1 MADGEPRKKT
11 GSPPADPNH
20 VSVQL
25 EPPATPKHMR
35 SAPIRILT
43 HPVDR
48 NLTWSFLASVA
59 FVSLA
64 AIVGLPVVLV
74 LLSLLPVAVVLRHA
88 GTSCASAR
96 EGVLCEDD
104 KRFVSAIDTVW
115 LHDSEFNFHI
125 AHCVFFVEPGLT
137 ASLLGQLIAERILD
151 KTNDEG
157 KRIFRRFTRKVVP
170 VVGGFTWVED
180 DRFRIEHHV
189 LEDTRSL
196 KDSHQLRHYLMAL
209 MSRGMNVNRPLW
221 DLHVLPN
228 FDKGRETV
236 LVARVHQVISDGV
249 SLMMLFCN
257 HLCDPGPG
265 LRLKPRFGGSSFPL
279 NVFRALVVGPLTFL
293 VTWLM
298 LTKRDSN
305 YLKRSG
311 KALARQRVI
320 AWTGSIRMSQ
330 VHRIKQITRST
341 FNDVLMT
348 AMSGSLRNFF
358 KKRGIVNPPDI
369 KLCLAVDLRYEP
381 ASGEPTP
388 ELGTQLATALVRLP
402 TNTEGAIPRLWEVRQ
417 VMEELKS
424 SPDPVVMYGASQLL
438 FTLLPYRLAHWFL
451 GLWQRKPSAV
461 LCNVPGPENHVVLG
475 LSRVRSVVAWAGW
488 TPDVPVAVTVTSYA
502 GAFSVAVSAQV
513 DVVPD
518 PDEIVRDFA
527 RQLNHLSDLLS
538 KRRIPGE
545 HRRRSSYTAERR
557 NQEIIKPPLHE
568 LQQKLHRVQ
577 EEIQRVRQQLDAL
590 QLEQGEPRAP
600 QAPASPEQAALSIR
614 LRELQEQ
621 FSELLLGIRRRKSLA
636 TDGTLLD
643 VEEDDDLDG
652 GLRRP
657 RRRALSVTV
666 RRASLQAVAS
676 TARPLTTG
684 SSPVFHTPDP
694 SPVSPEPRSGPTA
707 ATLFHQL

>member
-1 MADGEPRKKT
+1 MGFQASAQSGPRGDPCPRPMADGEPRKKT

-25 EPPATPKHMR
+25 DPPATPKHMR

-104 KRFVSAIDTVW
+104 KRFVSAIDTIW

-236 LVARVHQVISDGV
+236 LVARVHQASGLPQVISDGV

-369 KLCLAVDLRYEP
+369 KVRILPPHFLRGGISSIPSLMTGTWTAYFFWVTCTCLLKMYQSAQLEILLRVY
-381 ASGEPTP
+381 
-388 ELGTQLATALVRLP
+388 LGQTRTSMPLQSHEHSDP
-402 TNTEGAIPRLWEVRQ
+402 MSI
-417 VMEELKS
+417 M
-424 SPDPVVMYGASQLL
+424 SPLMTS
-438 FTLLPYRLAHWFL
+438 RFL

-461 LCNVPGPENHVVLG
+461 LCNVPGPENYVVLG

-568 LQQKLHRVQ
+568 V
-577 EEIQRVRQQLDAL
+577 
-590 QLEQGEPRAP
+590 
-600 QAPASPEQAALSIR
+600 
-614 LRELQEQ
+614 
-621 FSELLLGIRRRKSLA
+621 LA
-636 TDGTLLD
+636 H
-643 VEEDDDLDG
+643 
-652 GLRRP
+652 
-657 RRRALSVTV
+657 
-666 RRASLQAVAS
+666 
-676 TARPLTTG
+676 LTTI
-684 SSPVFHTPDP
+684 V
-694 SPVSPEPRSGPTA
+694 
-707 ATLFHQL
+707 

>member
-1 MADGEPRKKT
+1 MGFPDQPPCGTRGDPRPHPMEDGDPHHKS
-11 GSPPADPNH
+11 GSHPPADPNH

-25 EPPATPKHMR
+25 DPSPPPTPKHMR
-35 SAPIRILT
+35 SAPIKILT

-189 LEDTRSL
+189 LEDTRSV
-196 KDSHQLRHYLMAL
+196 KDSQQLRHYLMAL

-221 DLHVLPN
+221 DVHVLPN

-236 LVARVHQVISDGV
+236 LVARVHQASTRTRVISDGV

-311 KALARQRVI
+311 KARARQRVI

-369 KLCLAVDLRYEP
+369 KVCLAVDLRYEP

-388 ELGTQLATALVRLP
+388 ELGTQLAPALVRLP

-417 VMEELKS
+417 SITHSTREAEHVIGHALFELLRRTFITFS
-424 SPDPVVMYGASQLL
+424 SK
-438 FTLLPYRLAHWFL
+438 FL
-451 GLWQRKPSAV
+451 EVWQRKPSAV

-488 TPDVPVAVTVTSYA
+488 SPDVPVAVTVTSYA
-502 GAFSVAVSAQV
+502 GAFNVAVSSQV

-527 RQLNHLSDLLS
+527 TQLNHLSDLLS

-568 LQQKLHRVQ
+568 VLTLFTSPLHQKGSRERFQPVLP
-577 EEIQRVRQQLDAL
+577 LDANVVII
-590 QLEQGEPRAP
+590 PRSGP
-600 QAPASPEQAALSIR
+600 LTRAAI
-614 LRELQEQ
+614 
-621 FSELLLGIRRRKSLA
+621 RKSIGNELEKFASLEVAREIA
-636 TDGTLLD
+636 THAFLCDAHSINLYS
-643 VEEDDDLDG
+643 DDDLDG
-652 GLRRP
+652 ELRRP

-666 RRASLQAVAS
+666 RRASLQALAS
-676 TARPLTTG
+676 TTRPLTT
-684 SSPVFHTPDP
+684 
-694 SPVSPEPRSGPTA
+694 
-707 ATLFHQL
+707 